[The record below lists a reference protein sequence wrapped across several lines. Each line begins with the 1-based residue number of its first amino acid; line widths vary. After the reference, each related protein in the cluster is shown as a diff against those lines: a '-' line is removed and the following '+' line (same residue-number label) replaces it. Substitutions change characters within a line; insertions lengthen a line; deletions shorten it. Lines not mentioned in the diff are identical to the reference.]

1 MSEAPKKLG
10 PFASLCNSVEK
21 IALRFLDNV
30 AFNGERLSKIEN
42 RLALLD
48 GGPDADRSARIAY
61 DAVNAV
67 RRSAGKDLLG
77 FKRP

>member
-48 GGPDADRSARIAY
+48 GGPDAKMDTFHRSSSRTPI
-61 DAVNAV
+61 
-67 RRSAGKDLLG
+67 L
-77 FKRP
+77 

>member
-1 MSEAPKKLG
+1 MSDAPKTPG

-48 GGPDADRSARIAY
+48 GGPDADRSARNAY
-61 DAVNAV
+61 DAVNAD
-67 RRSAGKDLLG
+67 RRCAGKVLLG